1 MKVDL
6 ELISTALDSVLE
18 RNKVDSDGA
27 IPLQALMDHWETI
40 RLRSSDLNTGIDL
53 LHARGCIEFERRRD
67 GVWLRRTSKHTVSP
81 GAYER
86 LLQSVRSVVAGF
98 ALYQLRLRQD
108 DGYSGMD
115 RRNASRGS
123 AHS

>member
-40 RLRSSDLNTGIDL
+40 RLRSSDLSTGIDV

-67 GVWLRRTSKHTVSP
+67 GVWLRRTGRHTDSS

-86 LLQSVRSVVAGF
+86 LLQSVRGVVTGF
-98 ALYQLRLRQD
+98 ALYQLRLRQG

-115 RRNASRGS
+115 RRNPSRRS
-123 AHS
+123 SYS